1 MTPRLRKLVLSVHL
15 TFSVGWIGAV
25 AAYLSLDIA
34 TATSRESATLRA
46 SYLAMELV
54 VRYVIVPFALGA
66 LLSGV
71 AISLGTRWGLF
82 RHYWVLV
89 SLVLTILATLVL
101 LSETRTVSR
110 LASLAGDPNTSS
122 EELAELGNT
131 LVHSVGG
138 MVILLAILVLNVYKP
153 RGLTRYGWRR
163 QNDLRAEQDAADAVE
178 G

>member
-34 TATSRESATLRA
+34 TATTGESATLRA
-46 SYLAMELV
+46 SYLAMELM

-89 SLVLTILATLVL
+89 SLLLTILATLVL

-110 LASLAGDPNTSS
+110 LASLASDPNTSS
-122 EELAELGNT
+122 EELADLGNT

-138 MVILLAILVLNVYKP
+138 MAILLAILVLNVYKP

-163 QNDLRAEQDAADAVE
+163 QNDLRAERDAVDE
-178 G
+178 VER